1 MLRRSLPALLILTA
15 ILFYFSLFTTLANVF
30 EIISIDAVSIIA
42 LVISSD
48 VFVDEAR
55 SLSSRFRI
63 SSSSMGKFILG
74 TGAVLDE
81 IAVVLDSSL
90 RGFGGIS
97 FGTIEGSNI
106 LTLAILI
113 ILIPLFVTGVSRK
126 QTVGAMLV
134 LVASSIVLPLAFLPV
149 HYTLIFAPF
158 LILIFLLYVLTGNSQ
173 HTPAEN
179 EKIQRFSIPV
189 MALSVLL
196 LALSSNALVIYTDRI
211 SAISGISSFAS
222 GFIVTGIAGSL
233 PEITMFI
240 TSIRKVDG
248 QAAMGVV
255 IGSTIY
261 KGTFL
266 LAISMLITRI
276 YFHTGLQAMLFM
288 LPASF
293 MLIFLSSVRSRK
305 YYSFILGALMIIS
318 AFLLY

>member
-1 MLRRSLPALLILTA
+1 MRRIFPALLTLIA
-15 ILFYFSLFTTLANVF
+15 ILVYFSLFRTLSNFF
-30 EIISIDAVSIIA
+30 EIISIDVISIIA

-48 VFVDEAR
+48 LFVDEAR
-55 SLSSRFRI
+55 SLSSKFHI

-97 FGTIEGSNI
+97 LGTIEGSNI
-106 LTLAILI
+106 LTLVILI
-113 ILIPLFVTGVSRK
+113 IMIPLVVTGISRK
-126 QTVGAMLV
+126 QAGGAVLV
-134 LVASSIVLPLAFLPV
+134 LLASSIVLPLAFLPV

-158 LILIFLLYVLTGNSQ
+158 LILIFLLYVFTGNS
-173 HTPAEN
+173 HGHVEDEKEN
-179 EKIQRFSIPV
+179 KFSIPI

-233 PEITMFI
+233 PEITMFL

-266 LAISMLITRI
+266 LAISMFITRI

-293 MLIFLSSVRSRK
+293 MLIFLTSVKARK
-305 YYSFILGALMIIS
+305 FYSLILGALMIIS
-318 AFLLY
+318 AYLIY

>member
-1 MLRRSLPALLILTA
+1 MRRIFPALLTLTA
-15 ILFYFSLFTTLANVF
+15 ILVYFSLFRTLSNFF
-30 EIISIDAVSIIA
+30 EIISIDVISIIA

-48 VFVDEAR
+48 LFVDEAR
-55 SLSSRFRI
+55 SLSSKFHI

-106 LTLAILI
+106 LTLVILI
-113 ILIPLFVTGVSRK
+113 IMIPLVVTGISRK
-126 QTVGAMLV
+126 QSGGAILV
-134 LVASSIVLPLAFLPV
+134 LLASSIVLPLAFLPV

-158 LILIFLLYVLTGNSQ
+158 LILIFLLYVFTGNS
-173 HTPAEN
+173 HGHVED
-179 EKIQRFSIPV
+179 EKQNKFSIPI

-233 PEITMFI
+233 PEITMFL

-266 LAISMLITRI
+266 LAISMFITRI

-293 MLIFLSSVRSRK
+293 MLIFLTSVKARK
-305 YYSFILGALMIIS
+305 FYSLILGALMIIS
-318 AFLLY
+318 AYLIY

>member
-1 MLRRSLPALLILTA
+1 MRRIFPALLTLTA
-15 ILFYFSLFTTLANVF
+15 ILVYFSLFRTLSNFF
-30 EIISIDAVSIIA
+30 EIISIDVISIIT

-48 VFVDEAR
+48 LFVDEAR
-55 SLSSRFRI
+55 SLSSKFHI

-106 LTLAILI
+106 LTLVILI
-113 ILIPLFVTGVSRK
+113 IMIPLVVTGISRK
-126 QTVGAMLV
+126 QAGGAVLV
-134 LVASSIVLPLAFLPV
+134 LLASSIVLPLAFLPV

-158 LILIFLLYVLTGNSQ
+158 LILIFLLYVFTGNS
-173 HTPAEN
+173 HGHVED
-179 EKIQRFSIPV
+179 EKQNKFSIPI

-233 PEITMFI
+233 PEITMFL

-266 LAISMLITRI
+266 LAISMFITRI

-293 MLIFLSSVRSRK
+293 MLIFLTSVKARK
-305 YYSFILGALMIIS
+305 FYSLILGALMIIS
-318 AFLLY
+318 AYLIY

>member
-1 MLRRSLPALLILTA
+1 MRRIFPALLTLTA
-15 ILFYFSLFTTLANVF
+15 ILVYFSLFRTLSNFF
-30 EIISIDAVSIIA
+30 EIISIDVISIIT

-48 VFVDEAR
+48 LFVDEAR
-55 SLSSRFRI
+55 SLSSKFHI

-106 LTLAILI
+106 LTLVILI
-113 ILIPLFVTGVSRK
+113 IMIPLVVTGISRK
-126 QTVGAMLV
+126 QSGGAILV
-134 LVASSIVLPLAFLPV
+134 LLASSIVLPLAFLPV

-158 LILIFLLYVLTGNSQ
+158 LILIFLLYVFTGNS
-173 HTPAEN
+173 HGHVED
-179 EKIQRFSIPV
+179 EKQNKFSIPI

-233 PEITMFI
+233 PEITMFL

-266 LAISMLITRI
+266 LAISMFITRI

-293 MLIFLSSVRSRK
+293 MLIFLTSVKARK
-305 YYSFILGALMIIS
+305 FYSLILGALMIIS
-318 AFLLY
+318 AYLIY

>member
-1 MLRRSLPALLILTA
+1 MRRIFPALLTLAA
-15 ILFYFSLFTTLANVF
+15 ILVYFSLFRTLSNFF
-30 EIISIDAVSIIA
+30 EIISIDVISIIA

-48 VFVDEAR
+48 LFVDEAR
-55 SLSSRFRI
+55 SLSSKFHI

-106 LTLAILI
+106 LTLVILI
-113 ILIPLFVTGVSRK
+113 IMIPLVVTGISRK
-126 QTVGAMLV
+126 QAGGAVLV
-134 LVASSIVLPLAFLPV
+134 LLASSIVLPLAFLPV

-158 LILIFLLYVLTGNSQ
+158 LILIFLLYVFTGNS
-173 HTPAEN
+173 HGHVED
-179 EKIQRFSIPV
+179 EKQNKFSIPI

-233 PEITMFI
+233 PEITMFL

-266 LAISMLITRI
+266 LAISMFITRI

-293 MLIFLSSVRSRK
+293 MLIFLTSVKARK
-305 YYSFILGALMIIS
+305 FYSLILGALMIIS
-318 AFLLY
+318 AYLIY

>member
-1 MLRRSLPALLILTA
+1 MRRIFPALLTLTA
-15 ILFYFSLFTTLANVF
+15 ILVYFSLFRTLSNFF
-30 EIISIDAVSIIA
+30 EIISIDVISIIA

-48 VFVDEAR
+48 LFVDEAR
-55 SLSSRFRI
+55 SLSSKFHI

-106 LTLAILI
+106 LTLVILI
-113 ILIPLFVTGVSRK
+113 IMIPLVVTGISRK
-126 QTVGAMLV
+126 QAGGAVLV
-134 LVASSIVLPLAFLPV
+134 LLASSIVLPLAFLPV

-158 LILIFLLYVLTGNSQ
+158 LILIFLLYVFTGNS
-173 HTPAEN
+173 HGHVED
-179 EKIQRFSIPV
+179 EKQNKFSIPI

-233 PEITMFI
+233 PEITMFL

-266 LAISMLITRI
+266 LAISMFITRI

-293 MLIFLSSVRSRK
+293 MLIFLTSVKARK
-305 YYSFILGALMIIS
+305 FYSLILGALMIIS
-318 AFLLY
+318 AYLIY

>member
-1 MLRRSLPALLILTA
+1 MRRIFPALLTLTA
-15 ILFYFSLFTTLANVF
+15 ILVYFSLFRTLSNFF
-30 EIISIDAVSIIA
+30 EIISIDVISIIA

-48 VFVDEAR
+48 LFVDEAR
-55 SLSSRFRI
+55 SLSSKFHI

-106 LTLAILI
+106 LTLVILI
-113 ILIPLFVTGVSRK
+113 IMIPLVVTGISRK
-126 QTVGAMLV
+126 QSGGAILV
-134 LVASSIVLPLAFLPV
+134 LLASSIVLPLAFLPV
-149 HYTLIFAPF
+149 HYTLIFALF
-158 LILIFLLYVLTGNSQ
+158 LILIFLLYVFTGNS
-173 HTPAEN
+173 HGHVED
-179 EKIQRFSIPV
+179 EKQNKFSIPI

-233 PEITMFI
+233 PEITMFL

-266 LAISMLITRI
+266 LAISMFITRI

-293 MLIFLSSVRSRK
+293 MLIFLTSVKARK
-305 YYSFILGALMIIS
+305 FYSLILGALMIIS
-318 AFLLY
+318 AYLIY